1 MLVTHFRRHVEPEI
15 TWAGKALILRQDQEK
30 YNDST
35 CIVLTC
41 HKCSLEDHWQVG
53 ERKECRDMRLETL
66 LVSFE
71 TIELVYSIYGGERGV
86 HTL

>member
-1 MLVTHFRRHVEPEI
+1 
-15 TWAGKALILRQDQEK
+15 
-30 YNDST
+30 
-35 CIVLTC
+35 
-41 HKCSLEDHWQVG
+41 
-53 ERKECRDMRLETL
+53 MRLETL